1 MRIGL
6 IDVDGVNIKPVQGYE
21 DRYVISRNGDIW
33 SIKREIYC
41 HGKIIETHKPYKL
54 NPSKDKRGYFVVNLY
69 NGNGRKCKKLH
80 NLVATT
86 FLENPLKKKCVCHK
100 DNNKENCNV
109 ENLYW
114 GTDKENNHQARND
127 GLFNNEVSVVQ
138 IDLDGNVINK
148 YISISDAT
156 RKTGIK
162 NISSCVCGKRKTAGG
177 YTWERLD

>member
-1 MRIGL
+1 MRIAL
-6 IDVDGVNIKPVQGYE
+6 IDVDGINVKPVKGYE

-33 SIKREIYC
+33 SIKRSIFC

-69 NGNGRKCKKLH
+69 NGKGYKSKKLH
-80 NLVATT
+80 NLVATA
-86 FLENPLKKKCVCHK
+86 FLDNPENKKCACHK

-114 GTDKENNHQARND
+114 GTDRENILQARKD
-127 GLFNNEVSVVQ
+127 GLFNNEIKVAQ
-138 IDLDGNVINK
+138 FDLNGNYINE
-148 YISISDAT
+148 YVSISAAT

-162 NISSCVCGKRKTAGG
+162 NIWGCVHGERKTAGG
-177 YTWERLD
+177 YRWEGLL